1 MPADTVV
8 GVVCA
13 VILRRGHGCLGRRSG
28 LQACVDAPLVSS
40 LMCGTVIV
48 AGMGVCPTEGGGA
61 RQVMVVGIE
70 ASTAADIASTGCAG
84 ANAKG
89 SWFIHFIFA
98 VCV

>member
-28 LQACVDAPLVSS
+28 FQACWGAPPVSS
-40 LMCGTVIV
+40 LLCGTGMS
-48 AGMGVCPTEGGGA
+48 AGSYVWPTEGGGA
-61 RQVMVVGIE
+61 RQVTVVGIE
-70 ASTAADIASTGCAG
+70 TSTAADIASTACAR

-89 SWFIHFIFA
+89 S
-98 VCV
+98 

>member
-13 VILRRGHGCLGRRSG
+13 VILRRAHGCLGRCSG
-28 LQACVDAPLVSS
+28 LQACLDTPPVSS
-40 LMCGTVIV
+40 LMCGIGMV
-48 AGMGVCPTEGGGA
+48 AGRDVWPTEGGGA
-61 RQVMVVGIE
+61 RQGMVVGIE

-89 SWFIHFIFA
+89 S
-98 VCV
+98 